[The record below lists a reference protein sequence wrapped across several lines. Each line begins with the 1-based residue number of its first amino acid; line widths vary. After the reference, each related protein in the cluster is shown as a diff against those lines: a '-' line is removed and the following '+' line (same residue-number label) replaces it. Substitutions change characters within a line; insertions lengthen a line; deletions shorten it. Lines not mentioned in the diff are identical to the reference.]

1 MMVWNFIIKH
11 VKQTQLTTIFFY
23 VGWTG
28 LHYAAALGLWR
39 SLQFLTSLTH
49 CQVDART
56 NHGLRVEDCPES
68 DFGRRK
74 CKSKLYITVE
84 FN

>member
-1 MMVWNFIIKH
+1 MYILVTTFK
-11 VKQTQLTTIFFY
+11 TFQLTRKY
-23 VGWTG
+23 VYLGWTS

-39 SLQFLTSLTH
+39 SLQFLLSLTH
-49 CQVDART
+49 CHVDART

-74 CKSKLYITVE
+74 CKSK
-84 FN
+84 